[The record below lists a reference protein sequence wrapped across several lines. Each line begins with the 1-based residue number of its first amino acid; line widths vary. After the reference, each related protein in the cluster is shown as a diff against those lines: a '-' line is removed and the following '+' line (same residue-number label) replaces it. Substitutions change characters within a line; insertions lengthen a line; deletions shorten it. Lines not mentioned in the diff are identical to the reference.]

1 MNSEQM
7 DSEVVFGCRG
17 ERGPDLAWRC
27 RLALIAL
34 LVLTS
39 CGPESSTVPS
49 DTAVSI
55 DGELLP
61 YSEFEHYLDVN
72 VGAGAGE
79 LEGETLSQLFDQF
92 LDEQLLVRLAIEG
105 GLVEGDVD
113 QRQALSYLLRSTPR
127 DWSRGEI
134 EAFYRAHQSDYTRP
148 ERVHLRQILT
158 GESEIAQEAK
168 RALEQGEDFAQVAA
182 RLSKGPKAHLGGD
195 QGILGRDDLPPK
207 FVDVAFSTEPGTTT
221 HVIDAEYGF
230 LIFQVVERLPARVVS
245 LEEAEVDIRR
255 RLEEQR
261 VDEQIGSFIQDA
273 RERYNV
279 EVFPRNFPFDY
290 QGTYA
295 TSE

>member
-1 MNSEQM
+1 MRWLIGS
-7 DSEVVFGCRG
+7 
-17 ERGPDLAWRC
+17 LAFS
-27 RLALIAL
+27 A

-49 DTAVSI
+49 DMAVSI

-72 VGAGAGE
+72 VGAGGGD
-79 LEGETLSQLFDQF
+79 LESETLSRLFDQF

-113 QRQALSYLLRSTPR
+113 QRRALSYLLRGAPR

-158 GESEIAQEAK
+158 GEREVAEEAK
-168 RALEQGEDFAQVAA
+168 RALAQGEDFAEVAA
-182 RLSKGPKAHLGGD
+182 RLSRGPKAHLGGD
-195 QGILGRDDLPPK
+195 QGILGRNDLPPK
-207 FVDVAFSTEPGTTT
+207 FVDVAFITEPGATTD
-221 HVIDAEYGF
+221 VIDAEYGF
-230 LIFQVVERLPARVVS
+230 LIFQVVERLPARVVP
-245 LEEAEVDIRR
+245 LDEAEPDVRR

-261 VDEQIGSFIQDA
+261 VDQQIGSFIQDA

-279 EVFPRNFPFDY
+279 EVFPQNFPFDY

>member
-1 MNSEQM
+1 M
-7 DSEVVFGCRG
+7 R
-17 ERGPDLAWRC
+17 RLTGPSALFSPLLFPLI
-27 RLALIAL
+27 LALL
-34 LVLTS
+34 LLPG
-39 CGPESSTVPS
+39 CGADRSTVPS
-49 DTAVSI
+49 DVAVSI

-72 VGAGAGE
+72 VGEGGGD
-79 LEGETLSQLFDQF
+79 LESETLSRLFDQF

-158 GESEIAQEAK
+158 GDREVAEEAQ
-168 RALEQGEDFAQVAA
+168 RALDQGEDFAEVAA

-207 FVDVAFSTEPGTTT
+207 FVDVAFSVEPGENTD
-221 HVIDAEYGF
+221 VIDAEYGF
-230 LIFQVVERLPARVVS
+230 LIFQVLERLPARVVP
-245 LEEAEVDIRR
+245 LEEAESDIRR

-279 EVFPRNFPFDY
+279 EVFPQNFPFDY